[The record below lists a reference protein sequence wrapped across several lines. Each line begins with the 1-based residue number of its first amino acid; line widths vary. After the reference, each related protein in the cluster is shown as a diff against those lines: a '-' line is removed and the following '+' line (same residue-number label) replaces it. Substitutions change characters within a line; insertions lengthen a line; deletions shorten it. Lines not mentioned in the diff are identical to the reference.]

1 MSASSSDFINR
12 SAPTTKARP
21 SPVRG
26 NDGTPSPF
34 LTSADLEAFALG
46 THARLFEKLGAHR
59 TEVDDIQGVYF
70 AVWTPGASAVS
81 VVGDFNDWTPGAVPM
96 VPRSDSGIWEA
107 FAPGVEVGASYRYH
121 ITSRHDDE
129 QFEKADPFANWSEV
143 PPATASR
150 VWEDDHVWSDEGW
163 MMGRSAA
170 NNQSA
175 PISVYEVHLGSWRTH
190 SDGRPLNYREM
201 AVPLIEHLRSLQ
213 FTHVE
218 FLPVMEHPFGGSW
231 GYQSLGF
238 FGPTARFGSPADLA
252 FLVDSLHQAGFGVI
266 LDWVPS
272 HFAVDDH
279 GLARFDGRPLYEH
292 ADPRRGFQPDWGTY
306 IFDYERPEVRNFL
319 LSSAVYWLDRFHID
333 GLRVDAVASMLYLD
347 YSRQPGEWIPNQFG
361 GNENLDAIAFLRLFN
376 DVVHE
381 AYPDAVT
388 LAEESTAWP
397 GVTSPTY
404 VGGLGFDFKWDMGW
418 MHDTLEYLKRDP
430 VHRQHHHNEIT
441 FRAVYAFTENYIL
454 PLSHDEVVHLKKSL
468 LEKMP
473 GDDWQRFAT
482 LRLLYADQF
491 AQPGKKLLFMGG
503 EFGQS
508 REWSDARQ
516 LDWDLLQY
524 PSHAGIMA
532 LVGEL
537 AKLYKTHPALY
548 LSDHAETGFEW
559 VNANDAQQST
569 LAFKRRAGGDE
580 MLVLLNFTPE
590 PRRDYRLPP
599 GRWRVVLNSD
609 EARFGGS
616 GMEATLGEESIV
628 LPPLAAVWLASG

>member
-1 MSASSSDFINR
+1 MNASSSEFINR
-12 SAPTTKARP
+12 TAPTTKGRP
-21 SPVRG
+21 APLRG
-26 NDGTPSPF
+26 IDGAPSPF
-34 LTSADLEAFALG
+34 LTPGDLESFAAG

-59 TEVDDIQGVYF
+59 TAVEEVEGVYF
-70 AVWTPGASAVS
+70 AVWAPGASAVS
-81 VVGDFNDWTPGAVPM
+81 VVGDFNGWAPGATPM
-96 VPRSDSGIWEA
+96 GPRADSGIWEA
-107 FAPGVEVGASYRYH
+107 FAPDIEVGARYRYH
-121 ITSRHDDE
+121 ITSRHNDE
-129 QFEKADPFANWSEV
+129 QYEKADPFANWSEV

-150 VWEDDHVWSDEGW
+150 VWDDDYAWSDSGW
-163 MMGRSAA
+163 MTGRSSVNTQA
-170 NNQSA
+170 A
-175 PISVYEVHLGSWRTH
+175 PISIYEVHLGSWRTH
-190 SDGRPLNYREM
+190 DDGRPLNYREM
-201 AVPLIEHLRSLQ
+201 AQPLIEHLRALH

-252 FLVDSLHQAGFGVI
+252 FLVDSLHQAGFGVV

-279 GLARFDGRPLYEH
+279 GLARFDGWPLYEH
-292 ADPRRGFQPDWGTY
+292 PDPRRGFQPDWGTY
-306 IFDYERPEVRNFL
+306 IFDYERPEVRSFL

-347 YSRQPGEWIPNQFG
+347 YSRNPGEWIPNEFG
-361 GNENLDAIAFLRLFN
+361 GNENLDAIAFLRGFN
-376 DVVHE
+376 EIVHA
-381 AYPDAVT
+381 AYPDAIT

-418 MHDTLEYLKRDP
+418 MHDTLKYLERDP

-473 GDDWQRFAT
+473 GDDWQRFAN
-482 LRLLYADQF
+482 LRLLLADQF

-503 EFGQS
+503 EFGQ
-508 REWSDARQ
+508 RTEWSEARQ
-516 LDWDLLQY
+516 LDWDLLQHA
-524 PSHAGIMA
+524 PHAGIMA

-537 AKLYKTHPALY
+537 AEQYRTRPSLYG
-548 LSDHAETGFEW
+548 SDHVEGGFEW
-559 VNANDAQQST
+559 VDANDAQRST
-569 LAFKRRAGGDE
+569 LAFTRKAGDDE
-580 MLVLLNFTPE
+580 MLILLNFTPE
-590 PRRDYRLPP
+590 PRSDYPLP
-599 GRWRVVLNSD
+599 GGAWRVVLNSD

-616 GMEATLGEESIV
+616 GMEATVDESSIM
-628 LPPLAAVWLASG
+628 LPPLAAVWLLKE